1 MSVKNVELWTRWCG
15 DRDMAARE
23 ALTEAYL
30 WLVRFVAGR
39 LMLGLP
45 AHFEQ
50 DDVEGHGCLG
60 LLEAMD
66 HYDPTRGVRFET
78 YAIPWIRGAC
88 LQGIRAQQWAPALRK
103 RVRQLEQARADLVAV
118 LGREPDAEELARVL
132 KVSPAELERR
142 TAEMGCL
149 SILSLEEVLS
159 DADGEGTSL
168 HERLADPD
176 AEDPLETSALEERRE
191 RLAAAIDSLPAQER
205 LVVALIY
212 HEGLT
217 MREVTDLL
225 ELSAARISQIHSKA
239 ILRLRGKLARSKEL
253 MVS

>member
-1 MSVKNVELWTRWCG
+1 
-15 DRDMAARE
+15 
-23 ALTEAYL
+23 
-30 WLVRFVAGR
+30 
-39 LMLGLP
+39 
-45 AHFEQ
+45 
-50 DDVEGHGCLG
+50 
-60 LLEAMD
+60 
-66 HYDPTRGVRFET
+66 
-78 YAIPWIRGAC
+78 
-88 LQGIRAQQWAPALRK
+88 
-103 RVRQLEQARADLVAV
+103 
-118 LGREPDAEELARVL
+118 
-132 KVSPAELERR
+132 
-142 TAEMGCL
+142 MGCL